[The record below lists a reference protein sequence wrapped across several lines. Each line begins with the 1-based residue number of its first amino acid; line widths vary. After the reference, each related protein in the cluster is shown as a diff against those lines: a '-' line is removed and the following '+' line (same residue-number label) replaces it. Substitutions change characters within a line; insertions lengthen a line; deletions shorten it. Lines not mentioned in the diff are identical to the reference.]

1 MADPTPLSAW
11 NAADEAFGPIF
22 VQEGGAG
29 ARRQPGPGVQPM
41 PGVPQQRPQPR
52 PQPRPQA
59 AAPQPVAPPVSAPA
73 PIAPTRPDWNAADDA
88 FGPVFTPPPVGS
100 KLGTAR
106 GDVVG
111 KSLRPAYD
119 PLYKDTP
126 AFIDTPGAAEVSTPR
141 FVGAKTL
148 TASDSGY
155 AGVLA
160 AGIPHLNPQITKDA
174 NGYPLITYDGEGGKR
189 ITSYANK
196 PGVDMEDVS
205 RGIFGSLPFLATG
218 GMAGKA
224 LKNAGAPLLARVPA
238 QSVVAGVTSA
248 AQDVAGEE
256 IGATPE
262 DHGAKAV
269 GAMIGGAAGELA
281 APTFGWIGRKLSEGR
296 LYNKATGELTEAGQ
310 AAARKVGFDP
320 AEWTASVK
328 QKFAENF
335 ARSGDEI
342 ASAVGAETGELGI
355 ITTQANRSKNI
366 RDIAWEQWLRD
377 GGLGKAAADKMHAQ
391 DKAQLASIYNATLGE
406 IAPGKPGMS
415 YTLNPARSSSDYAPS
430 QIGAAIAERAGMG
443 VEAMKGEAR
452 AAWQKV
458 GTLEAPDT
466 AVAELPRYINRAL
479 DGMTIVPP
487 TVPGSG
493 MPVATQ
499 MVQSIS
505 KFMNGEAPQKAADF
519 LESSAIRE
527 VNKFRQSLSE
537 GYRGLPPGTPDRT
550 AAERIYAGYQNWI
563 REMADNAM
571 LTASNADSAVAAAQ
585 MREASGLT
593 YKLHQVL
600 SAEGN
605 KAGANKMK
613 NILRDA
619 DSARQVV
626 DDLFIGAKKGT
637 VRPGTMS
644 TIKSLQ
650 ELSKKLGDDGV
661 DLINDLKLAHTLTI
675 VRDPAGEIGKN
686 IYNPQLMLKNLRT
699 SADGQREIWL
709 QLYNPEEV
717 RMRNMLIRSLENGPT
732 FNDWTVKANSSRS
745 ATTASMFLVDMLG
758 KLIGAP
764 TSKGL
769 AAGIG
774 HYTGLGYVSALK
786 ATSPKLPAANPTWV
800 APSFGAGGAAGAQSQ
815 E

>member
-1 MADPTPLSAW
+1 MADPTPLSSW

-22 VQEGGAG
+22 VQEGAAG
-29 ARRQPGPGVQPM
+29 ARRQPAPGVQPM
-41 PGVPQQRPQPR
+41 PGMPQPR

-59 AAPQPVAPPVSAPA
+59 TAPQPVAPPAPA
-73 PIAPTRPDWNAADDA
+73 APPRPDWNAADEA

-100 KLGTAR
+100 KLGTSR
-106 GDVVG
+106 GDVIG
-111 KSLRPAYD
+111 KALRPAYD

-126 AFIDTPGAAEVSTPR
+126 AFVDTPGAEEVSTGR
-141 FVGAKTL
+141 FLGAKTL
-148 TASDSGY
+148 AASDASY
-155 AGVLA
+155 ADVLA

-174 NGYPLITYDGEGGKR
+174 NGYPLITYDGKDGQR
-189 ITSYANK
+189 ITAYANK

-205 RGIFGSLPFLATG
+205 RGIYGSLPFLATG
-218 GMAGKA
+218 GMAGKV
-224 LKNAGAPLLARVPA
+224 LKNAGAPLIARVPA
-238 QSVVAGVTSA
+238 QSVVAGVTSGV
-248 AQDVAGEE
+248 QDLGAES
-256 IGATPE
+256 IGSTQGG
-262 DHGAKAV
+262 DGAKAV

-281 APTFGWIGRKLSEGR
+281 APAFGWVGRKISEGR
-296 LYNKATGELTEAGQ
+296 LFNKATGELTEAGQ

-320 AEWTASVK
+320 TEWTTAIK

-335 ARSGDEI
+335 AKSGDEI
-342 ASAVGAETGELGI
+342 ASSVGAEAGDLGI
-355 ITTQANRSKNI
+355 LTTNSNRTKNI
-366 RDIAWEQWLRD
+366 RDIAWEQFLRD
-377 GGLGKAAADKMHAQ
+377 GGLGKAAADKMKAF
-391 DKAQLASIYNATLGE
+391 DDAQLKSIYNATLGE
-406 IAPGKPGMS
+406 IEPGKPGLSM
-415 YTLNPARSSSDYAPS
+415 TLNPARSPTDYAPS
-430 QIGAAIAERAGMG
+430 QVGAAIAERAGMG
-443 VEAMKGEAR
+443 VDAMKGEAR

-487 TVPGSG
+487 TVHGSG

-505 KFMNGEAPQKAADF
+505 KFMNGEAPQKAAEF
-519 LESSAIRE
+519 LETSAIRE

-550 AAERIYAGYQNWI
+550 AAERIYAGYQTWL

-605 KAGANKMK
+605 KAGANKMRS
-613 NILRDA
+613 ILKDA

-644 TIKSLQ
+644 TIEALQ
-650 ELSKKLGDDGV
+650 KLASKIGPDGV
-661 DLINDLKLAHTLTI
+661 DLINDLKLAHTLTL
-675 VRDPAGEIGKN
+675 VRNPAGEIGKN
-686 IYNPQLMLKNLRT
+686 IYNPQVLLNNLRT

-709 QLYNPEEV
+709 KLYKPEDIAL
-717 RMRNMLIRSLENGPT
+717 RNRLIRSLEQGPT

-745 ATTASMFLVDMLG
+745 ATTASMFLIEMIG
-758 KLIGAP
+758 KLMGGSAA
-764 TSKGL
+764 KGISN
-769 AAGIG
+769 AVGHYSGIG
-774 HYTGLGYVSALK
+774 YLSALK
-786 ATSPKLPAANPTWV
+786 ATRQSLPTANPTMV
-800 APSFGAGGAAGAQSQ
+800 APSFAAGGAAGAQSQ